1 MAVPSSL
8 RGDAEQIW
16 RAAIGAVD
24 PQRLLAV
31 APADLLEPLPAGRI
45 VVVGAG
51 KAAAA
56 LAAGLEARLAAA
68 GFPPERLSGLVS
80 VPEGCGRNLVS
91 IEVRQTRPPGV
102 NLPTPRV
109 VTATAAMLK
118 SLGCLGPDDL
128 DRKSTRLN
136 SSHP

>member
-1 MAVPSSL
+1 MMAAPSSL
-8 RGDAEQIW
+8 RADAEQIW
-16 RAAIGAVD
+16 RAAIGAVA
-24 PQRLLAV
+24 PQRLLTV
-31 APADLLEPLPAGRI
+31 APADLLGSLPAGRI

-56 LAAGLEARLAAA
+56 LAAGLEERLAAA
-68 GFPPERLSGLVS
+68 GFPSERLSGLVS
-80 VPEGCGRNLVS
+80 VPEGCGRNLSS

-118 SLGCLGPDDL
+118 SLGCLRPDDFSL
-128 DRKSTRLN
+128 GIFNWIR
-136 SSHP
+136 